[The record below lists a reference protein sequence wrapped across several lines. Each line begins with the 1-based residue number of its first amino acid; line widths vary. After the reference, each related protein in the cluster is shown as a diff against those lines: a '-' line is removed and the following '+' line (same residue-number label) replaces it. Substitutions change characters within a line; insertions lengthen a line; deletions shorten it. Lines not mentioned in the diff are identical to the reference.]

1 MYNLICFYQ
10 MILLS
15 AANKFLDTVR
25 DFTLDHLEAIK
36 SQTESRILFAVD
48 FTRYV
53 VKSPG
58 KSK

>member
-1 MYNLICFYQ
+1 

-15 AANKFLDTVR
+15 AANKILDTVR
-25 DFTLDHLEAIK
+25 DFTLDHSEAIK
-36 SQTESRILFAVD
+36 SQTESRISFAVD
-48 FTRYV
+48 FTQCV